1 MQWQIEDNDEVNR
14 FVVPENVFD
23 LQFNIDCKVL
33 PVDHA
38 NALSSAIQ
46 QALPWFA
53 ADERAALHLIH
64 GADSG
69 NGWERPE
76 ASDDVIYLSRR
87 TKLVLRVPAD
97 RLDDAMALCG
107 QELDVAGNSMKVLKA
122 SKRLLDVTT
131 SLYSRHV
138 AAEPGEDEDIFL
150 QRIIE
155 QMRGM
160 NIRFK
165 KVLCGKEHSL
175 QLPEGE
181 LITRSLLVADLSFHD
196 AITLQEH
203 GVGTKMHKKLG
214 CGLFIAHK
222 TV

>member
-1 MQWQIEDNDEVNR
+1 MHWQTEDDDVSQ
-14 FVVPENVFD
+14 FVVPENVVD
-23 LQFNIDCKVL
+23 LLFSIECKVL

-38 NALSSAIQ
+38 YALSVAIQ

-53 ADERAALHLIH
+53 DDEVAALHLIH

-76 ASDDVIYLSRR
+76 AAGDVIYLSRR
-87 TKLVLRVPAD
+87 TKLVLRVPAG
-97 RLDDAMALCG
+97 RIDDAMTLCG
-107 QELDVAGNSMKVLKA
+107 QQLDVAGNPIMVLKA
-122 SKRLLDVTT
+122 SKRLLEVCP

-138 AAEPGEDEDIFL
+138 AAEPGEDEERFL
-150 QRIIE
+150 QRIIGE
-155 QMRGM
+155 LRGM
-160 NIRFK
+160 NLRFK
-165 KVLCGKEHSL
+165 KILCGKEHSL
-175 QLPEGE
+175 NTPQGE
-181 LITRSLLVADLSFHD
+181 LITRSLLVAELSFDD

-203 GVGTKMHKKLG
+203 GVGAKSHKKLG

>member
-1 MQWQIEDNDEVNR
+1 MQWQVEEDDVSR
-14 FVVPENVFD
+14 FVVPEDVYD
-23 LQFNIDCKVL
+23 MQFSIDCKVL

-38 NALSSAIQ
+38 YALSSAIQ
-46 QALPWFA
+46 QALPWFSD
-53 ADERAALHLIH
+53 DEIAALHLIH

-76 ASDDVIYLSRR
+76 ASDDIIYLSRR
-87 TKLVLRVPAD
+87 TKLVLRVSAE

-122 SKRLLDVTT
+122 SKRLLDVTS

-138 AAEPGEDEDIFL
+138 AAEPGEDEDAFM

-160 NIRFK
+160 NLRFK
-165 KVLCGKEHSL
+165 KVLCGKEHRMNTPQS
-175 QLPEGE
+175 E
-181 LITRSLLVADLSFHD
+181 LITRSLLVADLSFDD
-196 AITLQEH
+196 AITLQER
-203 GVGTKMHKKLG
+203 GVGTKVYKKLG